1 MCRSP
6 LESSGCDERDEGRGH
21 KSCAPGSKPHVFD
34 GALTRPLLEARHLV
48 KRFHGITV
56 VDDVSL
62 VVRPGEVVGYLGPN
76 GSGKT
81 TTGRMLT
88 GLVEP
93 SSGSVIFD
101 GRNVSDD
108 RIEYRRRLGY
118 VPEEPTLYPFLSAR
132 EQLRLLGRLRD
143 LPSASMERKMAALL
157 ELFGMADAAEQS
169 ISAYSK
175 GMRQKVL
182 IIAALL
188 HDPDLLIFDEPDSG
202 LDVTTSLVLRHLVH
216 TLAARG
222 KAVLYSSHIL
232 EVVEKLCTRVIVLHR
247 GRIVAQDT
255 VQQLRALMSHQSLED
270 VFSELVLETNP
281 EQTARDI
288 ADVVGG
294 RA

>member
-1 MCRSP
+1 MS
-6 LESSGCDERDEGRGH
+6 H
-21 KSCAPGSKPHVFD
+21 
-34 GALTRPLLEARHLV
+34 PLLEARHLV

-56 VDDVSL
+56 VDDVSF
-62 VVRPGEVVGYLGPN
+62 VVQPGEVVGYLGPN

-93 SSGSVIFD
+93 SSGTIMFD
-101 GRNVSDD
+101 GRNISDD
-108 RIEYRRRLGY
+108 PIAYRRRLGY

-132 EQLRLLGRLRD
+132 EQLRLLGRLRE
-143 LPSASMERKMAALL
+143 LPQAAMERKMNALL

-182 IIAALL
+182 IIASLL

-202 LDVTTSLVLRHLVH
+202 LDVTTSIVLRHLVH

-255 VQQLRALMSHQSLED
+255 VQHLRALMSHQSLEE
-270 VFSELVLETNP
+270 VFAELVLETNP

-288 ADVVGG
+288 ADVVAGY
-294 RA
+294 A